1 MSAPVRRVLFSLA
14 LLLWSAVMLYF
25 HSSGRIQKYLA
36 PDFRPILFVGGLGL
50 AVVGLFNLLT
60 AREPGSCGH
69 DAADDPGHD
78 HEATDLH
85 PVTALLLMVLPVGL
99 SVAWT
104 KDEYSAA
111 ALARKGLYDA
121 PSPTAAPLPAM
132 MMQAQLVREDIEKS
146 HRKTPDGYHE
156 FNLLE
161 LFFAIGDRT
170 VQPLIDG
177 MKIETEGRWVDEKA
191 NNPQGRRKRL
201 YRLFITCCAAD
212 SRAIPIV
219 LEYGAPPPVF
229 PENGWVKVAGTMGYP
244 LENGVLQPVL
254 RVERTLAAD
263 PPFEEH
269 FLRY

>member
-1 MSAPVRRVLFSLA
+1 MSPPVRRTLFSLA
-14 LLLWSAVMLYF
+14 LLMWSAVMLYF
-25 HSSGRIQKYLA
+25 HASGRIQKYLA

-60 AREPGSCGH
+60 ARESASCGH
-69 DAADDPGHD
+69 GAAHDPCED
-78 HEATDLH
+78 HEVTDLH
-85 PVTALLLMVLPVGL
+85 PMTALLLMVLPVGL

-104 KDEYSAA
+104 KDEYSTA

-121 PSPTAAPLPAM
+121 PTRSSAPLPAM
-132 MMQAQLVREDIEKS
+132 VQAQLTREEIEAS
-146 HRKTPDGYHE
+146 HRKASDGYYE

-161 LFFAIGDRT
+161 LFFATGDRT

-177 MKIETEGRWVDEKA
+177 MKVETEGRWIEEKA
-191 NNPQGRRKRL
+191 NHPEGRRKRL

-219 LEYGAPPPVF
+219 LEYGGPTPEF

-244 LENGVLQPVL
+244 LENGMIQPVL
-254 RVERTLAAD
+254 RVDRTLAAD
-263 PPFEEH
+263 PPFEEN